1 MNSDATSLGRQASSL
16 RIWLRAIRAPFLT
29 ASGIPVLLGAL
40 AAFRETGGFSVT
52 RLLLTMGG
60 VLCIHIGANLAND
73 FFDEITGCDRYN
85 PEPTPFSG
93 GSRVI
98 QKGLL
103 SASAII
109 TASVLFFGLG
119 LAQGLWLNRLV
130 PGSIVLVLGI
140 IGLAIGFLYTAVPVK
155 LSYRGI
161 GEVAV
166 FVTFGPLVVA
176 GSFVCQGG
184 AIGIYP
190 FLVSI
195 PAGLLVLAI
204 LLVNEVLDLEWDR
217 RAGKRTAVVAYGAHR
232 GYLLF
237 LSVYLGAY
245 VWIGVALLL
254 RIYPLAAVVSLAPLP
269 FALRCL
275 LPGRAL
281 KSRRTLIR
289 ASGLTIASHT
299 FVVGLLAAS
308 YLVKG

>member
-1 MNSDATSLGRQASSL
+1 
-16 RIWLRAIRAPFLT
+16 LRAIRAPFLT

-40 AAFRETGGFSVT
+40 AAFRETGRFSIT
-52 RLLLTMGG
+52 RLLLTLGG

-73 FFDEITGCDRYN
+73 FFDEITGCDRQN
-85 PEPTPFSG
+85 PLPTPFSG

-98 QKGLL
+98 QQGLL
-103 SASAII
+103 SAGAII
-109 TASVLFFGLG
+109 TASVVFFGLG
-119 LAQGLWLNRLV
+119 LAQGIWLNHLV
-130 PGSIVLVLGI
+130 PGSIVLVLGVAGI
-140 IGLAIGFLYTAVPVK
+140 AIGVLYTAVPVK

-161 GEVAV
+161 GEVGV
-166 FVTFGPLVVA
+166 FVAFGPLVVA

-184 AIGIYP
+184 AIGVHP

-217 RAGKRTAVVAYGAHR
+217 RAGKRTAVVAYGARR

-245 VWIGVALLL
+245 VWIGAGLLL
-254 RIYPLAAVVSLAPLP
+254 RIYPSAAAVALAPLP
-269 FALRCL
+269 IALRYL

-281 KSRRTLIR
+281 GSRRSLVR

-299 FVVGLLAAS
+299 LVVVLLAAS
-308 YLVKG
+308 YLVEG